1 MNSRVAIACSGVGHV
16 ARGNETW
23 AHGLAEALHAAG
35 EPVTLFGHGPLKV
48 RCPYSR
54 IATVRRDHWLWRRW
68 AAWGRRYAWE
78 QSLFAL
84 ILSRRLRAAG
94 CDIVHTGDPQ
104 IAWGLHKRRRQTG
117 CAVIYKD
124 GLLLG
129 PVWNRNFEHV
139 QVLAPHYLAEA
150 QRDGVNTV
158 GWRVIPHF
166 TDPEK
171 FTPAPDPQ
179 AARQAILGDAVPHDA
194 LVVLAAGALARQ
206 SNKRLDWIAREL
218 TGLPEA
224 HLLVVGQAETAD
236 RTAFEQELRPLLGA
250 RLHLRTNA
258 APADMPRF
266 YQAADLFAHA
276 ALREPFGIVFIEALA
291 SGLPVL
297 GHRFPV
303 TGWIIGDGGVA
314 LDMEAPGALTAALR
328 ELAANPV
335 RRRELGLQARMRAL
349 AAFSPTAVLPLYRK
363 LYAAIRDERARHG
376 AAPA

>member
-35 EPVTLFGHGPLKV
+35 EPVTLFGHGPLAV
-48 RCPYSR
+48 RCPCSR
-54 IATVRRDHWLWRRW
+54 IATVRRDHWLWRKW
-68 AAWGRRYAWE
+68 AAWGRRYALE

-84 ILSRRLRAAG
+84 NLSRRLRTAG
-94 CDIVHTGDPQ
+94 CDIIHSGDPQ
-104 IAWGLHKRRRQTG
+104 IAWGLHKRRPQTG

-150 QRDGVNTV
+150 QRDGVNTD
-158 GWRVIPHF
+158 GWQVIPHF
-166 TDPEK
+166 TDPDK
-171 FTPAPDPQ
+171 FTPASDPL
-179 AARQAILGDAVPHDA
+179 AARKAVLGEAVPRGA

-218 TGLPEA
+218 AGLPEA
-224 HLLVVGQAETAD
+224 HLLVVGQAEAAD
-236 RTAFEQELRPLLGA
+236 QAAFEQEVRPLLGA
-250 RLHLRTNA
+250 RLHLRTNV

-303 TGWIIGDGGVA
+303 TGWIIGDGGA
-314 LDMEAPGALTAALR
+314 TLDMEAPGALAAALR

-335 RRRELGLQARMRAL
+335 HRRQLGSQARARAL
-349 AAFSPTAVLPLYRK
+349 AAFSPAAVLPLYRDF
-363 LYAAIRDERARHG
+363 YATIRERRDHQGVAT
-376 AAPA
+376 A